1 MFSWIFVTVFFSDLN
16 LVIHVY
22 RLYSYL
28 WSFWLQDLSSMRLCI
43 WNAFQNGQLNYHKVT
58 YIWPW
63 KFMNL
68 LWILIIFLTW
78 IFKPTNFPDTEIK
91 VMYTLQRRKKDMPL
105 PFSSLNP
112 HPHPFKSVLWC
123 PYQNIQQVLGS
134 SYAFKCTVLRLYM
147 YVNIQ
152 SNFKDLWANI
162 STLLAPMQDTST
174 FQILLFKQ
182 HKQLLYVYVNEEII
196 YAYKYS
202 LVYDWQPSMQ
212 FDLWPQTYTYSS
224 ALVSWY
230 LMNSLEKNKSNM

>member
-1 MFSWIFVTVFFSDLN
+1 MHTNVMRCQRWQICHSAPLWHRVSRNKVVVKINLGSKELSKCFLEFLWVFFSDLN

-112 HPHPFKSVLWC
+112 HPHPFCSVLWI
-123 PYQNIQQVLGS
+123 P
-134 SYAFKCTVLRLYM
+134 
-147 YVNIQ
+147 
-152 SNFKDLWANI
+152 
-162 STLLAPMQDTST
+162 
-174 FQILLFKQ
+174 
-182 HKQLLYVYVNEEII
+182 
-196 YAYKYS
+196 
-202 LVYDWQPSMQ
+202 
-212 FDLWPQTYTYSS
+212 
-224 ALVSWY
+224 
-230 LMNSLEKNKSNM
+230 

>member
-1 MFSWIFVTVFFSDLN
+1 
-16 LVIHVY
+16 
-22 RLYSYL
+22 
-28 WSFWLQDLSSMRLCI
+28 
-43 WNAFQNGQLNYHKVT
+43 
-58 YIWPW
+58 
-63 KFMNL
+63 
-68 LWILIIFLTW
+68 
-78 IFKPTNFPDTEIK
+78 
-91 VMYTLQRRKKDMPL
+91 MYTLQRRKKVMPL

-112 HPHPFKSVLWC
+112 HPHPLNLFCDAHNKIFNKCLVLHT
-123 PYQNIQQVLGS
+123 PLNVQYFV
-134 SYAFKCTVLRLYM
+134 LYM

-212 FDLWPQTYTYSS
+212 FDL
-224 ALVSWY
+224 
-230 LMNSLEKNKSNM
+230 

>member
-1 MFSWIFVTVFFSDLN
+1 MYTDYIHINEVSDYKTYQGDC
-16 LVIHVY
+16 VPGT
-22 RLYSYL
+22 
-28 WSFWLQDLSSMRLCI
+28 

-123 PYQNIQQVLGS
+123 P
-134 SYAFKCTVLRLYM
+134 
-147 YVNIQ
+147 
-152 SNFKDLWANI
+152 
-162 STLLAPMQDTST
+162 
-174 FQILLFKQ
+174 
-182 HKQLLYVYVNEEII
+182 
-196 YAYKYS
+196 
-202 LVYDWQPSMQ
+202 
-212 FDLWPQTYTYSS
+212 
-224 ALVSWY
+224 
-230 LMNSLEKNKSNM
+230 

>member
-1 MFSWIFVTVFFSDLN
+1 MFSWIFVSFFSDLN

-91 VMYTLQRRKKDMPL
+91 VMYTLQRRKKVMPL

-112 HPHPFKSVLWC
+112 HPHPLNLFCDAHNKIFNKCLVLHT
-123 PYQNIQQVLGS
+123 PLNVQYFV
-134 SYAFKCTVLRLYM
+134 LYM

-152 SNFKDLWANI
+152 SDFKDLWANK
-162 STLLAPMQDTST
+162 ST
-174 FQILLFKQ
+174 
-182 HKQLLYVYVNEEII
+182 
-196 YAYKYS
+196 
-202 LVYDWQPSMQ
+202 
-212 FDLWPQTYTYSS
+212 
-224 ALVSWY
+224 
-230 LMNSLEKNKSNM
+230 

>member
-105 PFSSLNP
+105 PFPLSIPIPTPLNLFCDA
-112 HPHPFKSVLWC
+112 HNKIFNKCLVLHM
-123 PYQNIQQVLGS
+123 PLNVQYFV
-134 SYAFKCTVLRLYM
+134 LYM

-152 SNFKDLWANI
+152 SNFRDLWVNK